1 MGWVTNTTGN
11 VKKKK
16 THLIRKPAVVET
28 SLNLYINT
36 HIKSLN
42 EVTL

>member
-1 MGWVTNTTGN
+1 MGGVTNTTGN

-16 THLIRKPAVVET
+16 PYLIRKPAVVET
-28 SLNLYINT
+28 SLNVYMNT